1 MYIRWVRDVRCNFDN
16 NVDDAP
22 ERDASS
28 NPLKK
33 SVRLFDNNVDDA
45 PERDASSNPLKKG
58 VRLFDNNVVI

>member
-33 SVRLFDNNVDDA
+33 SVRLFDNNFLTIMLMMH
-45 PERDASSNPLKKG
+45 PKG
-58 VRLFDNNVVI
+58 TPHLIR